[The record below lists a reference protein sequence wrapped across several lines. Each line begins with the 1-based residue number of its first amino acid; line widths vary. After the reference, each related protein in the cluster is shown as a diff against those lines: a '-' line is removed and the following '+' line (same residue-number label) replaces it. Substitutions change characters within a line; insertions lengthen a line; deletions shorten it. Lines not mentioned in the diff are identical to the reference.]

1 VQRTRSPTARSVVE
15 QHPADLEGD
24 EGVDAVILDLLVG
37 EAARIAGAGP
47 HPARLLEIFFSILT
61 FLIIIL
67 EMNPVKRFFKI

>member
-47 HPARLLEIFFSILT
+47 HPARLLEIFFFYFN
-61 FLIIIL
+61 FLNYYFRN
-67 EMNPVKRFFKI
+67 EPGETVF